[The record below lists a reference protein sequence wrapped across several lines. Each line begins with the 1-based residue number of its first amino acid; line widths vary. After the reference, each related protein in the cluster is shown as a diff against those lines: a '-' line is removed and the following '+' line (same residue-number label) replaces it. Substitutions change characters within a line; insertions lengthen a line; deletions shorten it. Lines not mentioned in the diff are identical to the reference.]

1 MMSFSR
7 RFVSQSMVFS
17 RFNSSLT
24 VYGHY
29 VSQPSRAV
37 IWLLKMNNIEFQFKK
52 VEPISGETR
61 REPYNKM
68 FPTRLIPGLDDNGF
82 YLAEGSA
89 IMQYICEKYGLEQW
103 WPSCSSDPAAIQK
116 RAKIAEY
123 MSHFH
128 HSSRL
133 ISHKVIRP
141 RFDELFANK
150 PRVEGEEIQRQD
162 FAIKNLKIFATTF
175 LADGKFVNGMDQPTI
190 ADLAA
195 YCEIGQLTTMH
206 VFPNLEMV
214 PEVEAWAKKMQQLPF
229 HDDVHQAVVKM
240 GNISLRKSQAAAAK

>member
-7 RFVSQSMVFS
+7 KIVSASWTCS

-37 IWLLKMNNIEFQFKK
+37 IWLLKMNEIDFQFKK
-52 VEPISGETR
+52 VEPISGESR
-61 REPYNKM
+61 REPYKSM
-68 FPTRLIPGLDDNGF
+68 FPTCLIPGLDDNGF

-89 IMQYICEKYGLEQW
+89 IMQYICEKHGLEQW
-103 WPSCSSDPAAIQK
+103 WPSGSSDPIKMQK

-123 MSHFH
+123 LSHFH
-128 HSSRL
+128 HSTRL

-150 PRVEGEEIQRQD
+150 PLVEGEEAKRQE
-162 FAIKNLKIFATTF
+162 FAVKNLKTFASTF
-175 LADGKFVNGMDQPTI
+175 LADGKFVNGMDQPSI

-195 YCEIGQLTTMH
+195 YCEIGQLTAMH
-206 VFPNLEMV
+206 MFSTFEII
-214 PEVEAWAKKMQQLPF
+214 PEVQVWAKKMQQLPH
-229 HDDVHQAVVKM
+229 HDDVHQALFKM
-240 GNISLRKSQAAAAK
+240 GNISLRKSQGKV